1 MAKSW
6 SSAGGLEP
14 RSYVCGHCSNPIA
27 SEKGYFAD
35 EHGMRR
41 SFIYICHKCSN
52 PTYFDNAGNQCPGA
66 VFGQEVKHLPVDEV
80 QSLYSEARKCMTV
93 NAYTGAVLC
102 SRKLLMNIA
111 VSKGAAEGLSFLEY
125 VDHLAS
131 KGYVPPDGKEWVDH
145 IRTKGNEATHQ
156 IKIMKK
162 EDAEDLITF
171 VEALLKF
178 IYEYPGIIAER
189 KKAATTKP

>member
-1 MAKSW
+1 
-6 SSAGGLEP
+6 
-14 RSYVCGHCSNPIA
+14 
-27 SEKGYFAD
+27 
-35 EHGMRR
+35 
-41 SFIYICHKCSN
+41 
-52 PTYFDNAGNQCPGA
+52 
-66 VFGQEVKHLPVDEV
+66 
-80 QSLYSEARKCMTV
+80 MTV